1 MEGVRPQSAN
11 EPRRRGCLLC
21 PESRVPGLR
30 KRAAAPNRDSRGQKP
45 GRPDPT
51 TLRALTTDTKT
62 APRWTVGGW
71 GAPRALSTVPPR
83 PAGGRCR
90 EPGARE
96 GEGGQSAQ
104 TRPPRE
110 RARGLRLSSMPTDA
124 HRPCSACDSA
134 QGPRLDSLRLA
145 QRLVPIPPFIPA
157 PVLTSARS
165 CLGFHIT
172 PIPNQVLRLILEG
185 GELFFLGGAG
195 GKVLKLTV
203 FIGHYLPKCRS
214 HSAVP
219 SRPPQN
225 LPRGRRARGSRAE
238 LLYPESPILS
248 GVSPRAPA

>member
-30 KRAAAPNRDSRGQKP
+30 KRAAAPSRDSRGQKP

-185 GELFFLGGAG
+185 GELFFGGG
-195 GKVLKLTV
+195 G
-203 FIGHYLPKCRS
+203 
-214 HSAVP
+214 
-219 SRPPQN
+219 
-225 LPRGRRARGSRAE
+225 RGAR
-238 LLYPESPILS
+238 Y
-248 GVSPRAPA
+248 